1 MHSNPLVLAVDDD
14 PDTLALLRVFLTCER
29 FSVATASNAAQ
40 AMEVVLR
47 GGVDAVVT
55 DLAMPETD
63 GGQLIQRIR
72 AAGIG
77 IPVVVTSGQAFDRET
92 KVELLRI
99 GACHVFEKPCHI
111 GFLADIIRLL
121 TKSCT
126 QRCDTC
132 PNRSQ
137 LKAVAAG

>member
-1 MHSNPLVLAVDDD
+1 MHSTPLVLAVDDD

-77 IPVVVTSGQAFDRET
+77 IPVVVTRSPSGCYSDGLLATAPRALAFHR
-92 KVELLRI
+92 V
-99 GACHVFEKPCHI
+99 AWN
-111 GFLADIIRLL
+111 
-121 TKSCT
+121 T
-126 QRCDTC
+126 Q
-132 PNRSQ
+132 
-137 LKAVAAG
+137 